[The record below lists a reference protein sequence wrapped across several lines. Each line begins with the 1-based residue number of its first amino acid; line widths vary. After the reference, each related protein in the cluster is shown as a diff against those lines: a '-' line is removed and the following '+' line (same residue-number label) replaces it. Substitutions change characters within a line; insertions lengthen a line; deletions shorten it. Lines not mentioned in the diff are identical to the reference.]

1 MVHGM
6 ERLFKY
12 ACGIFFCILCFNGNA
27 QETSATTIKKYKFTV
42 YAGLGPNFYF
52 NNLVLA
58 KDYVGE
64 FNYQFVARFM
74 WEPEH
79 LLSLG
84 FETGYNRLYHIK
96 ENPSTTSE
104 VKISNALVP
113 LQLVISM
120 KFLKQFYGNFTMGQ
134 SILLNNV
141 TAANNGNSQ
150 QTSASNVSLGDF
162 GLAVGYRKS
171 FNTRFYLGSEFKGYY
186 SSKLND
192 KNIGLV
198 FMSGYRF

>member
-1 MVHGM
+1 M
-6 ERLFKY
+6 ERVFKY
-12 ACGIFFCILCFNGNA
+12 ACVIFLCVLCFSGSA
-27 QETSATTIKKYKFTV
+27 QEATTTPIRKYKFTV
-42 YAGLGPNFYF
+42 YAGVGPNFYF

-58 KDYVGE
+58 KDYVRE
-64 FNYQFVARFM
+64 FNYQFVTRFM

-84 FETGYNRLYHIK
+84 FETGYNRLYSIK
-96 ENPSTTSE
+96 QNPSDTSE
-104 VKISNALVP
+104 VKITNASVP
-113 LQLVISM
+113 IQLVISM
-120 KFLKQFYGNFTMGQ
+120 KFLKEYYANFTMGQ
-134 SILLNNV
+134 SVLLNHV
-141 TAANNGNSQ
+141 TASNNSNNNK
-150 QTSASNVSLGDF
+150 TNASNVSLGDF

-171 FNTRFYLGSEFKGYY
+171 FNTRFYLGCELKGYY

>member
-1 MVHGM
+1 M
-6 ERLFKY
+6 ERVFKF
-12 ACGIFFCILCFNGNA
+12 ACIIFFCVLCFSGSA
-27 QETSATTIKKYKFTV
+27 QEATTTPIRKYKFIV
-42 YAGLGPNFYF
+42 YAGVGPNFYF

-58 KDYVGE
+58 KDYVRE
-64 FNYQFVARFM
+64 FNYQFVTRFM

-84 FETGYNRLYHIK
+84 FETGYNRLYSIK
-96 ENPSTTSE
+96 QNPSDTSE
-104 VKISNALVP
+104 VKITNASVP
-113 LQLVISM
+113 IQLVISM
-120 KFLKQFYGNFTMGQ
+120 KFLKEYYANFTMGQ
-134 SILLNNV
+134 SVLLNHV
-141 TAANNGNSQ
+141 TASNNSNNNK
-150 QTSASNVSLGDF
+150 TNASNVSLGDF

-171 FNTRFYLGSEFKGYY
+171 FNTRFYLGCELKGYY

>member
-12 ACGIFFCILCFNGNA
+12 ACGIFFCILFFIGNA
-27 QETSATTIKKYKFTV
+27 QETSAKTIKKYKFTV
-42 YAGLGPNFYF
+42 YTGLGPNFYF

-79 LLSLG
+79 VLSLG

-96 ENPSTTSE
+96 ENPSATSE
-104 VKISNALVP
+104 VKITNALVP

-134 SILLNNV
+134 SVLLNNV

-150 QTSASNVSLGDF
+150 QTNASNVSLGDF